1 MYYLS
6 KRILGITVAVALQ
19 VSTMPLNNPLLMN
32 TESPLTLT
40 ASAAET
46 SGKCGENVNWG
57 FDAST
62 NTLTISGSGPMYD
75 FEPYI
80 IDPILPVPWS
90 GYSKSI
96 RKIVISSGV
105 TTIGDKAFRDCE
117 ALTEISIPEGV
128 TRIGRLSFSFCYAL
142 TAIRLPG
149 TLKEIDSGAFN
160 YCRNLTAIVIPD
172 GVSSFGA
179 DVFNECTSLKSIKL
193 PQSLQYIT
201 ASCFLN
207 CPVTEIAIPSNVL
220 SIGETAF
227 SGCQPGDAQ
236 RGHDF

>member
-6 KRILGITVAVALQ
+6 KRILGITVAVAMQ
-19 VSTMPLNNPLLMN
+19 VSTMPLNSPLLMN

-105 TTIGDKAFRDCE
+105 TMIGDKAFRDCE

-128 TRIGRLSFSFCYAL
+128 TRIGGHAFYEDYNLETVSISKNSNLAEIGSSAFRKCDSLS
-142 TAIRLPG
+142 
-149 TLKEIDSGAFN
+149 
-160 YCRNLTAIVIPD
+160 
-172 GVSSFGA
+172 
-179 DVFNECTSLKSIKL
+179 SIKI
-193 PQSLQYIT
+193 PNGTYI
-201 ASCFLN
+201 N
-207 CPVTEIAIPSNVL
+207 ER
-220 SIGETAF
+220 AF
-227 SGCQPGDAQ
+227 KESPTSVS
-236 RGHDF
+236 RY